1 MPFRLATPAL
11 LSVALASLMGLST
24 CRNTA
29 DGPTP
34 DPSQSGSKPKTA
46 PPADLSL
53 PGVDVSSLTP
63 RERREW
69 ATFVS
74 EIPAP
79 CSDVKSSVAQCV
91 LDKRACTRCTPA
103 ARFLMRQVRDGH
115 PRELVMEAYK
125 ARFDSERVK
134 NIDLADTP
142 QKGPSAAPVTLVEW
156 ADFECPFCKRAAPI
170 IESMVD
176 RFPGKVRFY
185 FKVYPLSIHP
195 HAEAASKAAF
205 AAMNQDKFWEMHHK
219 LFDKAP
225 ALENADIEKYAKEIG
240 LDVAKFKADLDTP
253 AVSARVA
260 RDKKQGDQAGL
271 QGTPLIFINGRE
283 FAGGNDFQSDLEEW
297 IRLEL
302 ELQGE
307 TDTKPRP
314 LPSAAPPAPSS
325 SAAPAASGSSGHKL
339 SPDEALRG
347 WLWLLPH
354 RASLPGYRSPYQG
367 RYRGFGG

>member
-1 MPFRLATPAL
+1 MPLRLAPAAF
-11 LSVALASLMGLST
+11 LSVALASMMGLST
-24 CRNTA
+24 CRSSTDTPSRDTA
-29 DGPTP
+29 Q
-34 DPSQSGSKPKTA
+34 PSGKPKAA

-74 EIPAP
+74 EIQAP
-79 CSDVKSSVAQCV
+79 CADVPVSVAQCV
-91 LDKRACTRCTPA
+91 TEKRACARCAPA
-103 ARFLMRQVRDGH
+103 ARFLMKQVRDGH
-115 PRELVMEAYK
+115 PRDLVMEAYK

-142 QKGPSAAPVTLVEW
+142 QKGPDSALVTMVEW
-156 ADFECPFCKRAAPI
+156 ADFECPFCKRASPV

-176 RFPGKVRFY
+176 RFPGKVRFL

-195 HAEAASKAAF
+195 HAEPASKAAF
-205 AAMNQDKFWEMHHK
+205 AAMNQGKFWEMHHK
-219 LFDKAP
+219 LFEKAP
-225 ALENADIEKYAKEIG
+225 ALENADLEKYAKELG
-240 LDVAKFKADLDTP
+240 LDLAKFKADFDSP
-253 AVSARVA
+253 AVAARIA

-271 QGTPLIFINGRE
+271 QGTPLLFINGRE
-283 FAGGNDFQSDLEEW
+283 FTGSGDFQSDLEEW

-314 LPSAAPPAPSS
+314 LPSAAPSASAPT
-325 SAAPAASGSSGHKL
+325 PAASGSAA
-339 SPDEALRG
+339 PR
-347 WLWLLPH
+347 
-354 RASLPGYRSPYQG
+354 
-367 RYRGFGG
+367 